1 MDTSQT
7 LYDKALKITQSN
19 AALYDRWES
28 AIAAHLS
35 KKWKDAFELAA
46 EVAGTDEPTIM
57 EVADMGASAISDE
70 TEFLSDI
77 NEVFRT
83 LAKGCSL
90 DINGDW
96 N

>member
-1 MDTSQT
+1 MNDTES

-28 AIAAHLS
+28 AIAVHLS

-46 EVAGTDEPTIM
+46 QVAGTDEPTIM
-57 EVADMGASAISDE
+57 EVADMGANAISDQA
-70 TEFLSDI
+70 EFLSDI
-77 NEVFRT
+77 NEVFRV

-90 DINGDW
+90 GADGNW
-96 N
+96 C